1 MNETTV
7 KMRRR
12 CRTCS
17 GKGLIEEPH
26 CQLCHRRIAVD
37 DTWRFSDDEITPCGH
52 PEEHLSEAMICSECG
67 GAGWSE
73 QWLSPVELRAI
84 RRGKIAR
91 IAFIAGASLALL
103 ISLVIVIW
111 NTSPVEP
118 VCGYWWYLIPPFFIL
133 VPGRVQF
140 AHLRK
145 GRDQYR
151 SHRPFRFSVPRFC
164 PRWAG
169 RDSAR

>member
-17 GKGLIEEPH
+17 GEGLIEDPH
-26 CQLCHRRIAVD
+26 CQLCHYRIAVD
-37 DTWRFSDDEITPCGH
+37 DTWWLSDDEIMPCGH
-52 PEEHLSEAMICSECG
+52 SEEHLIEAMTCSECG

-73 QWLSPVELRAI
+73 QWLSPAELQAI

-103 ISLVIVIW
+103 VPLIIVIW

-118 VCGYWWYLIPPFFIL
+118 VCGYWWYLIPPFFFL
-133 VPGRVQF
+133 
-140 AHLRK
+140 ANLL
-145 GRDQYR
+145 
-151 SHRPFRFSVPRFC
+151 
-164 PRWAG
+164 
-169 RDSAR
+169 